1 MKHLTSFSAG
11 LIDEIVL
18 IDLVTMVLSVAT
30 VSILW
35 YVVKKAFPDEVSDLQ
50 FFLTFILV
58 GVPFVMLIYFGM
70 AVINYDAFAASSGW
84 PQLLPITSPFSP
96 LIVGTVV
103 FYIGQ
108 TVWLWLGW
116 RKQWMPRSSAAD
128 RGLAPSS
135 RLASS

>member
-1 MKHLTSFSAG
+1 MTHLTSLSNG
-11 LIDEIVL
+11 LIDEIIAVNL
-18 IDLVTMVLSVAT
+18 LAIFLSVAT

-35 YVVKKAFPDEVSDLQ
+35 HVVKKAFPDEVRDLQ

-58 GVPFVMLIYFGM
+58 GVPFVMLVYFGV
-70 AVINYDAFAASSGW
+70 AVINYDAFATQSGS

-96 LIVGTVV
+96 LIVGMVF

-108 TVWLWLGW
+108 TVWLWLAW

-128 RGLAPSS
+128 RGEHRKIA
-135 RLASS
+135 